1 MSNNLIPILKIGELE
16 AKIPI
21 VQGGMGVGIS
31 LSNLS
36 SAVANAGGIG
46 VISSAEIGML
56 EPDFNLHPKEANIR
70 ALRKEIRKARSMTSG
85 IIGVNIM
92 VAMSDFNE
100 MAIVSLEEGVDI
112 LFIGAGLLTKN
123 PLNLIK
129 DKNKNLKTK
138 IVPIVSSAKAF
149 EVTFKYWARHYK
161 RIPDAVVV
169 EGPKAGGHLGF
180 KEEQIDNPEYE
191 LEKIVPEVIAAVKVY
206 EKKFNKS
213 IPVIPAGGIYTGE
226 DIYKFIKMGASG
238 VQIATRFVATYE
250 CDASKKFKEA
260 YVNCKKEDITIIKSP
275 VGMPGRAIKNKFLED
290 VRSGITKPFKCVWQC
305 LKGCSYRS
313 APYCITLALVNAQK
327 GNLDEGFAFAG
338 ANAYRIN
345 KIVSVQELIDE
356 LIAEYKQAAS
366 KI

>member
-16 AKIPI
+16 AKVPI

-31 LSNLS
+31 MSNLS

-46 VISSAEIGML
+46 VISSAEIGMI
-56 EPDFNLHPKEANIR
+56 EPDFNLHPKKASIK
-70 ALRKEIRKARSMTSG
+70 ALRKEIRKARSMTNG

-112 LFIGAGLLTKN
+112 LFIGAGLLLKN
-123 PLNLIK
+123 PLNLVK
-129 DKNKNLKTK
+129 DKNLKTK
-138 IVPIVSSAKAF
+138 IVPIVSSARAF
-149 EVTFKYWARHYK
+149 ETIFKYWARHYN

-180 KEEQIDNPEYE
+180 KEEQIDNPDYK
-191 LEKIVPEVIAAVKVY
+191 LEKIVPEVIASAKVY

-238 VQIATRFVATYE
+238 VQMATRFVATYE
-250 CDASKKFKEA
+250 CDASEKFKEA

-275 VGMPGRAIKNKFLED
+275 VGMPGRAIKNRFLEN
-290 VRSGITKPFKCVWQC
+290 VRNGITKPFKCTWQC
-305 LKGCSYRS
+305 LKGCNYRS
-313 APYCITLALVNAQK
+313 APYCITQALVNAQK
-327 GNLDEGFAFAG
+327 GNLDDGFAFAG
-338 ANAYRIN
+338 SNAYRIN

-356 LIAEYKQAAS
+356 LIDGYSQAAS
-366 KI
+366 KFN

>member
-16 AKIPI
+16 ATVPI

-31 LSNLS
+31 MANLS

-46 VISSAEIGML
+46 VISSAEIGMT
-56 EPDFNLHPKEANIR
+56 EPDFNLHPKEASIR
-70 ALRKEIRKARSMTSG
+70 ALRKEIRKAKNITNG

-112 LFIGAGLLTKN
+112 LFIGAGLLLKN
-123 PLNLIK
+123 PLNLVK
-129 DKNKNLKTK
+129 DKNLKTK

-149 EVTFKYWARHYK
+149 NVIFKYWAMHYK

-180 KEEQIDNPEYE
+180 KKEQIDNPDYK
-191 LEKIVPEVIAAVKVY
+191 LEKIVPEVIASAKVY

-238 VQIATRFVATYE
+238 VQMATRFVATYE
-250 CDASKKFKEA
+250 CDASEKFKEA

-275 VGMPGRAIKNKFLED
+275 VGMPGRAIKNKFIED
-290 VRSGITKPFKCVWQC
+290 ARNGITKPFKCAWQC
-305 LKGCSYRS
+305 LKGCSYGS
-313 APYCITLALVNAQK
+313 APYCITQALVNAQK

-338 ANAYRIN
+338 SNAYRVN

-356 LIAEYKQAAS
+356 LIDEYKQAAS
-366 KI
+366 KIN